1 MSVRGHDV
9 VHFTNPEPLET
20 AGAVELMKEYGL
32 ENESWSWVD
41 LKDLK
46 LAAGRSNCI
55 LDTTKLKEEYGFTM
69 LTETEALRKALKA
82 IAS

>member
-1 MSVRGHDV
+1 
-9 VHFTNPEPLET
+9 
-20 AGAVELMKEYGL
+20 MKEYGL
-32 ENESWSWVD
+32 ENENWSWVD
-41 LKDLK
+41 LKDLN

-55 LDTTKLKEEYGFTM
+55 LDTTKLTEEYGFTM